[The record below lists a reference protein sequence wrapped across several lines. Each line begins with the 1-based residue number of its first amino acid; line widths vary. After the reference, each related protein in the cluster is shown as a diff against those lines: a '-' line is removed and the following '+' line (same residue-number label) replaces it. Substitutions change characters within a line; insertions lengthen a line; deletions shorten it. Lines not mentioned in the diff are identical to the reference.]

1 MAIQDSE
8 SGNSRI
14 AYKVVALITLWVDT
28 GPEHESIAKLSQ
40 QIVEHEV
47 TELLDGAGFRIG
59 ETGYEFTT
67 AVNSIEFVR
76 RNDMH

>member
-8 SGNSRI
+8 SGNSSI
-14 AYKVVALITLWVDT
+14 AYKVVALVTLWVDN
-28 GPEHESIAKLSQ
+28 GPEHEAIASLSK
-40 QIVEHEV
+40 QIVEHEI
-47 TELLDGAGFRIG
+47 TDLLDGAGFRIG

-76 RNDMH
+76 RTDVH

>member
-1 MAIQDSE
+1 MAIPDSE
-8 SGNSRI
+8 SSNSRI
-14 AYKVVALITLWVDT
+14 AYKMVALVTLWVDT
-28 GPEHESIAKLSQ
+28 GPEHEAIANLSK

-76 RNDMH
+76 RSDVH